1 MTVTDNDTN
10 GSGEAPRI
18 LFARLTD
25 AASLSPWYDDFVES
39 IDGAY
44 EIRLYDPSQSREE
57 QLQNVLVVVDLGGF
71 APNDLIDAGADAGV
85 RLWQV
90 MGYGLEHID
99 GDHVKRRGLAFAH
112 SPGECTEISLA
123 EHAFHLLL
131 AVAKRW
137 KASQAV
143 LESQAYGGP
152 FCSELEGQTLGL
164 IGFGASGRGLAQ
176 RAAAFGMKIVALD
189 AVPAEPPPGVRD
201 FAYVGGLESLDRL
214 LVSSDVV
221 SLHLPLTP
229 QTRHVLD
236 SRALSKL
243 KPTALVINVA
253 RGALIEQQA
262 LVEAL
267 SDGRLG
273 GAGLDVY
280 EQEPLPVDD
289 PLTQLENVVLT
300 PHIAGLTR
308 QTSKR
313 RARFAAENVLSV
325 LEGGQPVNGIVR

>member
-1 MTVTDNDTN
+1 
-10 GSGEAPRI
+10 